1 MRFNVLTLVKKEIY
15 NWKKTRISRN
25 LEENRTIREDPSMF
39 VSKTSDT
46 RVSWQRLQITL
57 AFRGNFPNMV
67 KRKQS
72 NAKLQVTTYLPD
84 NRRKK

>member
-1 MRFNVLTLVKKEIY
+1 MIKRKHVFLEI
-15 NWKKTRISRN
+15 WKKTV
-25 LEENRTIREDPSMF
+25 PF
-39 VSKTSDT
+39 GKT
-46 RVSWQRLQITL
+46 LQCLFPRQVTPAFPGNVFNWLTL